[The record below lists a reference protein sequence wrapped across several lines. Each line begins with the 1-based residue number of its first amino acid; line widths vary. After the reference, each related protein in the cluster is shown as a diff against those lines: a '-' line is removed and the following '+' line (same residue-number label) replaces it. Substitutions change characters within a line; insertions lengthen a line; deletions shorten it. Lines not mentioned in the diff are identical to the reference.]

1 MLSSNSSRWL
11 IYVINSID
19 NTKLPY
25 ARFGWSPVFLVTLVA
40 ITETRGRMCDDK
52 VEWKRGK
59 WLLPSLL
66 QRGLS
71 LLINFRFFLIN
82 KAYQFRNLIHG
93 SRLIITDPQ
102 PYNCKHISF

>member
-1 MLSSNSSRWL
+1 MQGLHINTYTQPTIPPVALMKGSFSKCYLRNSSRWL

-25 ARFGWSPVFLVTLVA
+25 ARFDLSPVFLVALVA

-59 WLLPSLL
+59 WHLPSLL
-66 QRGLS
+66 
-71 LLINFRFFLIN
+71 FAPF
-82 KAYQFRNLIHG
+82 
-93 SRLIITDPQ
+93 
-102 PYNCKHISF
+102 